1 MSKLKT
7 IIRLIKKPTKMVLPM
22 GQNGCFSWIP
32 DELYLKML
40 FRCEMGKK
48 LNLENPKTFSEKI
61 QWLKLHDRQPRYTLL
76 VDKYQAKDI
85 VAKIIGQEYVIPNY
99 KVWDN
104 PDLVD
109 FDSLPE
115 SFVIKCNHDS
125 GGLVICRDKK
135 SLNKEKAV
143 NELKEHFNKN
153 LYLQSREWA
162 YKNIEHKILAEK
174 LITDPDNKDLIDYK
188 FYCFNGKPVYCQVIK
203 DRNTD
208 ETLDFYDREWKL
220 MEFTGLATGPEPKR
234 GAYTEKPIHYEKMLE
249 IAEVLARDT
258 YFVRIDLY
266 NVQGK
271 IYFGEFTLYPKSG
284 LGQFYPDKWNT
295 ILGDMINL

>member
-1 MSKLKT
+1 MKTLLTLVNNPRKL
-7 IIRLIKKPTKMVLPM
+7 VLPFS
-22 GQNGCFSWIP
+22 QNGFFKWLP
-32 DELYLKML
+32 DKTVLKLLYWA
-40 FRCEMGKK
+40 EMNDH
-48 LNLENPKTFSEKI
+48 LDLSNPKTFSEKI
-61 QWLKLHDRQPRYTLL
+61 QWLKIHDRQPRYNLM
-76 VDKYQAKDI
+76 VDKYRVKDYVGKQI
-85 VAKIIGQEYVIPNY
+85 GMEYIIPTYM
-99 KVWDN
+99 VWDR
-104 PDLVD
+104 PESID

-135 SLNKEKAV
+135 SLNKEETIKK
-143 NELKEHFNKN
+143 LKESFYKD
-153 LYLQSREWA
+153 LYIQSREWA
-162 YKNIEHKILAEK
+162 YKNIEHKILAEE

-188 FYCFNGKPVYCQVIK
+188 FYCFNGKPIYCQVIK

-208 ETLDFYDREWKL
+208 QTLDFYDREWKL

-234 GAYTEKPIHYEKMLE
+234 GTYTEKPINYEKMLE
-249 IAEVLARDT
+249 IAETLARDT

-284 LGQFYPDKWNT
+284 LGKFYPDEWN
-295 ILGDMINL
+295 IKIGNMIHIC